1 MNTNVNCNKLNV
13 VNTIAIIQNKKSPN
27 NSNKVNNSNSTNISL
42 ICNTN
47 VKSNIK
53 AGGSRGGSRGLP
65 GVSGGSRG
73 FPEVPGGS
81 RRPPGCV
88 FNQYHYICLSV
99 FNITIYDCQY
109 SPYDHHQ
116 YYHY

>member
-1 MNTNVNCNKLNV
+1 MNTNVNCNKPNV

-27 NSNKVNNSNSTNISL
+27 SSTKVNNSNSTNISL

-53 AGGSRGGSRGLP
+53 AGGSRR
-65 GVSGGSRG
+65 

-81 RRPPGCV
+81 RRIPEVPGGSRRFPEVPGCI
-88 FNQYHYICLSV
+88 FNQYH
-99 FNITIYDCQY
+99 
-109 SPYDHHQ
+109 
-116 YYHY
+116 